1 MEPWDILPIS
11 VFFHHQCSHSD
22 SMAKKSF
29 TGIGA
34 LAFDDMM
41 GKIGPWSIVALATVA
56 GVLIEVPV
64 MLIVVYI
71 VNNS

>member
-1 MEPWDILPIS
+1 
-11 VFFHHQCSHSD
+11 
-22 SMAKKSF
+22 MAKKSF